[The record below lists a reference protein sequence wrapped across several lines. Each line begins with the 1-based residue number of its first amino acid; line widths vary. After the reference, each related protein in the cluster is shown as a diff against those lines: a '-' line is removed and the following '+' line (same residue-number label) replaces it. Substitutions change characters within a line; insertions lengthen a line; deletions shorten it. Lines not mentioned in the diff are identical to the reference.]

1 MFGRIKF
8 WSLALCVAFLLATV
22 APALAG
28 DRDVDVRDL
37 KGISP
42 HRHRYIF
49 SVIGGAAVGAGI
61 GKILG
66 GGNDITKGLLI
77 GSGGMSALY
86 LHSHRSTGGAYRDW
100 LFIGSHTALGTGIG
114 WTICGC
120 NTGALAGAL
129 VGGGASAIWRAM
141 APDRGIHTASTPTTT
156 SSAAPAP
163 DGSSDTNAA
172 SDPNTTSDDNAAASA
187 NRRALH
193 KTAMDSS
200 SK

>member
-1 MFGRIKF
+1 MFGRMKF
-8 WSLALCVAFLLATV
+8 WSLALGVAFLLATV
-22 APALAG
+22 APAFAG
-28 DRDVDVRDL
+28 DRDVGARDL

-61 GKILG
+61 GKVLG
-66 GGNDITKGLLI
+66 GGNDISKGLLI

-114 WTICGC
+114 WTVCGC
-120 NTGALAGAL
+120 NSGALAGGL
-129 VGGGASAIWRAM
+129 IGGGASAIWRAM
-141 APDRGIHTASTPTTT
+141 APDRGVRTASAPTTT
-156 SSAAPAP
+156 SNATPPP
-163 DGSSDTNAA
+163 DATLDTNAA
-172 SDPNTTSDDNAAASA
+172 SDTDTTSDDNAAASA
-187 NRRALH
+187 NKRALR